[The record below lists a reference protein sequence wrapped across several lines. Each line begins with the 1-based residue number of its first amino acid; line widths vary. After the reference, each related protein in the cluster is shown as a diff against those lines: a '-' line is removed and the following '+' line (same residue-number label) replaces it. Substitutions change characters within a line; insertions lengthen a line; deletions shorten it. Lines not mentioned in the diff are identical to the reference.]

1 MKEAAMASS
10 TVALPRVYAERGL
23 LSWLT
28 TVDHKR
34 IGILY
39 ILGAGFFALIGGLEA
54 LLIRTQL
61 AIPNHRV
68 LVGEAYNQ
76 VLTMHGTT
84 MVFLVVMPVL
94 AGLGNYVVPLMI
106 GARDMAYPRLNA
118 FGVWMFLL
126 GGIFLNLSF
135 LLGGA
140 PDAGWFGYAPLT
152 AKTFSKGAGIDFWI
166 LGLQLLGISSIT
178 SSINFVSTILLLRA
192 PGLTLNRLPLFAWTT
207 LVTSFLILFAMPSI
221 SAALF
226 LLFLD
231 RHLGTHFFNPAAGG
245 DPLLWQ
251 HLFWFFGHPEV
262 YIMILPAMG
271 IVSEVLPVFSRKPIF
286 GYTAVAY
293 SSVAIGFIGFTVWAH
308 HMFAVGL
315 PPVVNAFFSA
325 ASMLVAVPTAI
336 KVFNWIA
343 TIWGGSVRYRA
354 PFLFAAAFVALF
366 VIGGLS
372 GLFLASVPVD
382 WQVTDTYFVVAH
394 FHYTLFGG
402 SMFAIVAGIYYWF
415 PKITGRF
422 LDERLGR
429 LHFAL
434 QFIGFNLTF
443 FPMHFLGLM
452 GMPRRVYTYAA
463 GLGWE
468 SLNLLATIGAFILAL
483 GFVVFFVNIARS
495 LVAGER
501 APDDPWDGH
510 TLEWLTS
517 SPPPPYNFARV
528 PVVHSRRPAWDR
540 KYTGNPHPRPVA
552 EAPTAQAPVG
562 DGPEGDSE
570 AEPIHLPA
578 PSLWPLILAAGLT
591 VFALGLVTHWIFIPL
606 GLLLFA
612 LGLARWVQQ
621 PLFPETHEASSEGP
635 GGPAPFPS
643 ATAEE

>member
-10 TVALPRVYAERGL
+10 AVTLPRVYEERGL

-61 AIPNHRV
+61 AIPNNRV

-152 AKTFSKGAGIDFWI
+152 GKTFSKGAGIDFWI

-207 LVTSFLILFAMPSI
+207 LVTAFLILFAMPSI

-315 PPVVNAFFSA
+315 PDVVNAFFSA

-621 PLFPETHEASSEGP
+621 PLFPETHEASS
-635 GGPAPFPS
+635 
-643 ATAEE
+643 

>member
-1 MKEAAMASS
+1 MASS

-61 AIPNHRV
+61 AVPNNRV
-68 LVGEAYNQ
+68 LVGEVYNQ

-152 AKTFSKGAGIDFWI
+152 AKTFSRGTGIDFWI

-315 PPVVNAFFSA
+315 PDVVNAFFSA

-402 SMFAIVAGIYYWF
+402 SMFAIAAGIYYWF

-443 FPMHFLGLM
+443 FPMHFLGLA

-468 SLNLLATIGAFILAL
+468 GLNLLATIGAFILAL

-517 SPPPPYNFARV
+517 SPPPPYNFARI

-540 KYTGNPHPRPVA
+540 KYTGNPHPHPVIEAA
-552 EAPTAQAPVG
+552 EGNDRAGEAET
-562 DGPEGDSE
+562 PE
-570 AEPIHLPA
+570 EPIHLPS

-621 PLFPETHEASSEGP
+621 PLFPEAEAHGAHS
-635 GGPAPFPS
+635 
-643 ATAEE
+643 

>member
-207 LVTSFLILFAMPSI
+207 LVTAFLILFAMPSI

-552 EAPTAQAPVG
+552 EAPTAQAPGG

-621 PLFPETHEASSEGP
+621 PLFPETHEASS
-635 GGPAPFPS
+635 
-643 ATAEE
+643 

>member
-84 MVFLVVMPVL
+84 MIFLVVMPVL

-621 PLFPETHEASSEGP
+621 PLFPETHEASS
-635 GGPAPFPS
+635 
-643 ATAEE
+643 

>member
-10 TVALPRVYAERGL
+10 AVTLPRVYEERGL

-61 AIPNHRV
+61 AIPNNRV

-84 MVFLVVMPVL
+84 MIFLVVMPVL

-207 LVTSFLILFAMPSI
+207 LVTAFLILFAMPSI

-621 PLFPETHEASSEGP
+621 PLFPETHEASS
-635 GGPAPFPS
+635 
-643 ATAEE
+643 

>member
-1 MKEAAMASS
+1 MTSP
-10 TVALPRVYAERGL
+10 TVALPRAHAERGL

-34 IGILY
+34 VGILY
-39 ILGAGFFALIGGLEA
+39 MLGAAFFALIGGLEA
-54 LLIRTQL
+54 MLIRTQL
-61 AIPNHRV
+61 AVPNSRV
-68 LVGEAYNQ
+68 LVGDAYNQ

-84 MVFLVVMPVL
+84 MVFLVVMPLL
-94 AGLGNYVVPLMI
+94 AGLGNYVIPLMI

-118 FGVWMFLL
+118 FGVWMFML

-135 LLGGA
+135 ILGGA

-152 AKTFSKGAGIDFWI
+152 AKTFSRGTGIDFWI
-166 LGLQLLGISSIT
+166 WGLQLLGISSIT
-178 SSINFVSTILLLRA
+178 SSINFVTTILLLRA
-192 PGLTLNRLPLFAWTT
+192 PGLTMNRLPLFAWTT

-315 PPVVNAFFSA
+315 PDVVNAFFSA
-325 ASMLVAVPTAI
+325 GSLLVAVPTAV
-336 KVFNWIA
+336 KVFNWIS
-343 TIWGGSVRYRA
+343 TIWGGTVRYRA

-366 VIGGLS
+366 VIGGLG

-382 WQVTDTYFVVAH
+382 WQLTDTYFVVAH

-402 SMFAIVAGIYYWF
+402 SMFAIVAAIYYWF

-434 QFIGFNLTF
+434 QFIGFNLAF
-443 FPMHFLGLM
+443 FPMHLLGLM

-468 SLNLLATIGAFILAL
+468 SLNLLATVGAFILAL
-483 GFVVFFVNIARS
+483 SFVVFFANIARS

-510 TLEWLTS
+510 TLEWLTP
-517 SPPPPYNFARV
+517 SPPPPYNFARI
-528 PVVHSRRPAWDR
+528 PVVQSRRPVWDT
-540 KYTGNPHPRPVA
+540 KYTGNPHPRPVV
-552 EAPTAQAPVG
+552 EVLSGNGNKG
-562 DGPEGDSE
+562 DHNGHMGDHEGDSE
-570 AEPIHLPA
+570 EEHIHLPA
-578 PSLWPLILAAGLT
+578 PSLWPLVLAAGLT
-591 VFALGLVTHWIFIPL
+591 VFALGLVTHWIFVPV
-606 GLLLFA
+606 GLFLFA
-612 LGLARWVQQ
+612 LGMARWVQQ
-621 PLFPETHEASSEGP
+621 PLFSETHETSS
-635 GGPAPFPS
+635 
-643 ATAEE
+643 

>member
-207 LVTSFLILFAMPSI
+207 LVTAFLILFAMPSI

-315 PPVVNAFFSA
+315 PDVVNAFFSA

-621 PLFPETHEASSEGP
+621 PLFPETHEASS
-635 GGPAPFPS
+635 
-643 ATAEE
+643 

>member
-1 MKEAAMASS
+1 
-10 TVALPRVYAERGL
+10 V
-23 LSWLT
+23 
-28 TVDHKR
+28 
-34 IGILY
+34 
-39 ILGAGFFALIGGLEA
+39 
-54 LLIRTQL
+54 
-61 AIPNHRV
+61 
-68 LVGEAYNQ
+68 
-76 VLTMHGTT
+76 
-84 MVFLVVMPVL
+84 
-94 AGLGNYVVPLMI
+94 
-106 GARDMAYPRLNA
+106 
-118 FGVWMFLL
+118 
-126 GGIFLNLSF
+126 
-135 LLGGA
+135 
-140 PDAGWFGYAPLT
+140 T
-152 AKTFSKGAGIDFWI
+152 A
-166 LGLQLLGISSIT
+166 
-178 SSINFVSTILLLRA
+178 
-192 PGLTLNRLPLFAWTT
+192 
-207 LVTSFLILFAMPSI
+207 FLILFAMPSI

-621 PLFPETHEASSEGP
+621 PLFPETHEASS
-635 GGPAPFPS
+635 
-643 ATAEE
+643 

>member
-10 TVALPRVYAERGL
+10 AVTLPRVYEERGL

-61 AIPNHRV
+61 AIPDNRL

-84 MVFLVVMPVL
+84 MIFLVVMPVL

-152 AKTFSKGAGIDFWI
+152 AKTFSKGTGIDFWI

-207 LVTSFLILFAMPSI
+207 LVTAFLILFAMPSI

-621 PLFPETHEASSEGP
+621 PLFPETHEASS
-635 GGPAPFPS
+635 
-643 ATAEE
+643 

>member
-1 MKEAAMASS
+1 MASS
-10 TVALPRVYAERGL
+10 AVTLPRVYEERGL

-61 AIPNHRV
+61 AIPNNRV

-84 MVFLVVMPVL
+84 MIFLVVMPVL

-207 LVTSFLILFAMPSI
+207 LVTAFLILFAMPSI

-621 PLFPETHEASSEGP
+621 PLFPETHEASS
-635 GGPAPFPS
+635 
-643 ATAEE
+643 

>member
-1 MKEAAMASS
+1 MASS
-10 TVALPRVYAERGL
+10 AVALPRVYEERGL

-54 LLIRTQL
+54 LFIRTQL
-61 AIPNHRV
+61 AVPNNQV

-126 GGIFLNLSF
+126 GGLFLNLSF

-152 AKTFSKGAGIDFWI
+152 AKTFSKGTGIDFWI

-207 LVTSFLILFAMPSI
+207 LVTAFLILFAMPSI

-271 IVSEVLPVFSRKPIF
+271 IVSEVLPVFSRKPLF

-315 PPVVNAFFSA
+315 PDVVNAFFSA

-343 TIWGGSVRYRA
+343 TIWGGAVRYRT

-372 GLFLASVPVD
+372 GLFLAAVPVD

-452 GMPRRVYTYAA
+452 GMPRRIYTYAP

-483 GFVVFFVNIARS
+483 GFVVFFANIARS

-517 SPPPPYNFARV
+517 SPPPPYNFARI

-540 KYTGNPHPRPVA
+540 KYTGNPHARPVA
-552 EAPTAQAPVG
+552 EIAGENDRQEGEDAP
-562 DGPEGDSE
+562 EK
-570 AEPIHLPA
+570 PIHLPA
-578 PSLWPLILAAGLT
+578 PSIWPLVIAAGLT
-591 VFALGLVTHWIFIPL
+591 VFALGLVTHWLFIPI
-606 GLLLFA
+606 GILLFA
-612 LGLARWVQQ
+612 VGLARWATQ
-621 PLFPETHEASSEGP
+621 PLFPEAASHS
-635 GGPAPFPS
+635 
-643 ATAEE
+643 

>member
-1 MKEAAMASS
+1 MASP
-10 TVALPRVYAERGL
+10 TLAMPQVYEERGL

-61 AIPNHRV
+61 AVPDNRV

-94 AGLGNYVVPLMI
+94 AGLGNYVIPLMI

-126 GGIFLNLSF
+126 GGLFLNLSF

-152 AKTFSKGAGIDFWI
+152 AKTYSGGVGVDFWI

-192 PGLTLNRLPLFAWTT
+192 PGLSLNRLPLFAWTT
-207 LVTSFLILFAMPSI
+207 MVTSFLILFAMPSI

-271 IVSEVLPVFSRKPIF
+271 IVSETLPVFSRKPLF

-315 PPVVNAFFSA
+315 PDIVNAFFSA

-343 TIWGGSVRYRA
+343 TIWGGAVRLRI
-354 PFLFAAAFVALF
+354 PFLFGAAFVALF

-372 GLFLASVPVD
+372 GLFLAAVPVD

-402 SMFAIVAGIYYWF
+402 SMFAIAAGIYYWF

-443 FPMHFLGLM
+443 FPMHFLGLA
-452 GMPRRVYTYAA
+452 GMPRRIYTYAP

-468 SLNLLATIGAFILAL
+468 GLNLLATVGAFILAL
-483 GFVVFFVNIARS
+483 GFVVFFMNIARS
-495 LVAGER
+495 LAVGER
-501 APDDPWDGH
+501 APADPWDGH
-510 TLEWLTS
+510 TLEWLTP
-517 SPPPPYNFARV
+517 SPPPPYNFVRIPAVR
-528 PVVHSRRPAWDR
+528 SRRPAWDL
-540 KYTGNPHPRPVA
+540 KYTGNPHARPVA
-552 EAPTAQAPVG
+552 EII
-562 DGPEGDSE
+562 EGDNRKE
-570 AEPIHLPA
+570 RDDAPEEQGPIHLPS
-578 PSLWPLILAAGLT
+578 PSIWPLAIAAGLT
-591 VFALGLVTHWIFIPL
+591 LFALGLVTHWLFIPI
-606 GLLLFA
+606 GVLLFA
-612 LGLARWVQQ
+612 LGVARWATQ
-621 PLFPETHEASSEGP
+621 PLFPEAHETHSS
-635 GGPAPFPS
+635 
-643 ATAEE
+643 

>member
-39 ILGAGFFALIGGLEA
+39 ILGAGFFALIGGLES

-552 EAPTAQAPVG
+552 EAPTAQALVG

-621 PLFPETHEASSEGP
+621 PLFPETHEASS
-635 GGPAPFPS
+635 
-643 ATAEE
+643 

>member
-1 MKEAAMASS
+1 MTSQAAAMLQ
-10 TVALPRVYAERGL
+10 TYERRGL

-39 ILGAGFFALIGGLEA
+39 ILGAGLFALIGGLEA

-61 AIPNHRV
+61 AVPNNRV
-68 LVGEAYNQ
+68 LVGDAYNQ

-84 MVFLVVMPVL
+84 MIFLVVMPVL

-126 GGIFLNLSF
+126 GGLFLNLSF

-140 PDAGWFGYAPLT
+140 PNAGWFGYAPLT
-152 AKTFSKGAGIDFWI
+152 DKTFAPGAGIDFWV

-178 SSINFVSTILLLRA
+178 SSINFVATILLLRA

-207 LVTSFLILFAMPSI
+207 LVTAFLILFAMPSL

-271 IVSEVLPVFSRKPIF
+271 IVSEVLPVFSRKPLF

-336 KVFNWIA
+336 KVFNWIG
-343 TIWGGSVRYRA
+343 TLWGGSIRLQT

-372 GLFLASVPVD
+372 GLFLAAVPVD

-434 QFIGFNLTF
+434 QFLGFNLSF

-452 GMPRRVYTYAA
+452 GMPRRIYTYAP

-468 SLNLLATIGAFILAL
+468 GLNLLATVGAFVLAL
-483 GFVVFFVNIARS
+483 GFGVFLVNIARS
-495 LVAGER
+495 LIAG
-501 APDDPWDGH
+501 APAPADPWDGH
-510 TLEWLTS
+510 TLEWLTT
-517 SPPPPYNFARV
+517 SPPPPYNFERI

-540 KYTGNPHPRPVA
+540 KYTGNPHPQPIGAVVVP
-552 EAPTAQAPVG
+552 EAPEG
-562 DGPEGDSE
+562 NGPSGEGDAS

-578 PSLWPLILAAGLT
+578 PSPWPLAIAAGLT
-591 VFALGLVTHWIFIPL
+591 LFALGLVTHWAFLIP

-612 LGLARWVQQ
+612 IGLARWAAE
-621 PLFPETHEASSEGP
+621 PLFPGSSGAHSSP
-635 GGPAPFPS
+635 
-643 ATAEE
+643 

>member
-1 MKEAAMASS
+1 
-10 TVALPRVYAERGL
+10 
-23 LSWLT
+23 
-28 TVDHKR
+28 
-34 IGILY
+34 
-39 ILGAGFFALIGGLEA
+39 
-54 LLIRTQL
+54 
-61 AIPNHRV
+61 
-68 LVGEAYNQ
+68 
-76 VLTMHGTT
+76 
-84 MVFLVVMPVL
+84 
-94 AGLGNYVVPLMI
+94 
-106 GARDMAYPRLNA
+106 
-118 FGVWMFLL
+118 
-126 GGIFLNLSF
+126 
-135 LLGGA
+135 
-140 PDAGWFGYAPLT
+140 
-152 AKTFSKGAGIDFWI
+152 
-166 LGLQLLGISSIT
+166 
-178 SSINFVSTILLLRA
+178 
-192 PGLTLNRLPLFAWTT
+192 
-207 LVTSFLILFAMPSI
+207 
-221 SAALF
+221 
-226 LLFLD
+226 
-231 RHLGTHFFNPAAGG
+231 
-245 DPLLWQ
+245 
-251 HLFWFFGHPEV
+251 
-262 YIMILPAMG
+262 
-271 IVSEVLPVFSRKPIF
+271 
-286 GYTAVAY
+286 
-293 SSVAIGFIGFTVWAH
+293 
-308 HMFAVGL
+308 MFAVGL

-621 PLFPETHEASSEGP
+621 PLFPETHEASS
-635 GGPAPFPS
+635 
-643 ATAEE
+643 

>member
-1 MKEAAMASS
+1 MASS

-152 AKTFSKGAGIDFWI
+152 AKAFSKGAGIDFWI

-207 LVTSFLILFAMPSI
+207 LVTAFLILFAMPSI

-315 PPVVNAFFSA
+315 PDVVNAFFSA

-452 GMPRRVYTYAA
+452 GMPRRIYTYAA

-621 PLFPETHEASSEGP
+621 PLFPETHEASS
-635 GGPAPFPS
+635 
-643 ATAEE
+643 

>member
-10 TVALPRVYAERGL
+10 AVTLPRVYEERGL

-207 LVTSFLILFAMPSI
+207 LVTAFLILFAMPSI

-271 IVSEVLPVFSRKPIF
+271 IVSEVLPAFSRKPIF

-540 KYTGNPHPRPVA
+540 KYTGNPHPRPVV

-621 PLFPETHEASSEGP
+621 PLFPETHEASS
-635 GGPAPFPS
+635 
-643 ATAEE
+643 

>member
-1 MKEAAMASS
+1 MTSQAAAMLQ
-10 TVALPRVYAERGL
+10 TYERRDL

-39 ILGAGFFALIGGLEA
+39 ILGAGLFALIGGLEA

-61 AIPNHRV
+61 AVPNNRV
-68 LVGEAYNQ
+68 LVGDAYNQ

-126 GGIFLNLSF
+126 GGLFLNLSF

-140 PDAGWFGYAPLT
+140 PNAGWFGYAPLT
-152 AKTFSKGAGIDFWI
+152 EKAFAPGAGIDFWV

-178 SSINFVSTILLLRA
+178 SSINFVATILLLRA

-207 LVTSFLILFAMPSI
+207 LVTAFLILFAMPSI

-271 IVSEVLPVFSRKPIF
+271 IVSEVLPVFSRKPLF

-336 KVFNWIA
+336 KVFNWIG
-343 TIWGGSVRYRA
+343 TLWGGSIRLRT

-372 GLFLASVPVD
+372 GLFLAAVPVD

-434 QFIGFNLTF
+434 QFLGFNLTF
-443 FPMHFLGLM
+443 FPMHFLGVM
-452 GMPRRVYTYAA
+452 GMPRRIYTYAP

-468 SLNLLATIGAFILAL
+468 GLNLLATVGAFVLAL
-483 GFVVFFVNIARS
+483 GFGVFFVNIARS
-495 LVAGER
+495 LIAG
-501 APDDPWDGH
+501 APAPADPWDGH
-510 TLEWLTS
+510 TLEWLTI
-517 SPPPPYNFARV
+517 SPPPPYNFERI

-540 KYTGNPHPRPVA
+540 KYTGNPHPQPAGVA
-552 EAPTAQAPVG
+552 VVPEAPEG
-562 DGPEGDSE
+562 NGPSGEGDAS

-578 PSLWPLILAAGLT
+578 PSPWPLVIAAGLT
-591 VFALGLVTHWIFIPL
+591 LFALGLVTHWAFLIP

-612 LGLARWVQQ
+612 IGLARWAAE
-621 PLFPETHEASSEGP
+621 PLFPESWGAHSGP
-635 GGPAPFPS
+635 
-643 ATAEE
+643 

>member
-207 LVTSFLILFAMPSI
+207 LVTAFLILFAMPSI

-540 KYTGNPHPRPVA
+540 KYTGNPHSRPVA
-552 EAPTAQAPVG
+552 EAPTAQAPGG

-621 PLFPETHEASSEGP
+621 PLFPETHEASS
-635 GGPAPFPS
+635 
-643 ATAEE
+643 

>member
-1 MKEAAMASS
+1 MASS
-10 TVALPRVYAERGL
+10 TVTLPRVYAERGL

-61 AIPNHRV
+61 AVPNNRV

-84 MVFLVVMPVL
+84 MIFLVVMPVL
-94 AGLGNYVVPLMI
+94 TGLGNYIVPLMI

-126 GGIFLNLSF
+126 GGLFLNLSF

-152 AKTFSKGAGIDFWI
+152 AKTFSKGTGIDFWI

-207 LVTSFLILFAMPSI
+207 LVTAFLILFAMPSI

-343 TIWGGSVRYRA
+343 TIWGGAVRYRT
-354 PFLFAAAFVALF
+354 PFLFAVAFVALF

-372 GLFLASVPVD
+372 GLFLAAVPVD

-443 FPMHFLGLM
+443 FPMHFLGLS
-452 GMPRRVYTYAA
+452 GMPRRVYTYAP

-468 SLNLLATIGAFILAL
+468 GLNLLATVGAFILAL
-483 GFVVFFVNIARS
+483 GFVVFFVNVARS

-501 APDDPWDGH
+501 ASDDPWDGH

-517 SPPPPYNFARV
+517 SPPPPYNFARI

-540 KYTGNPHPRPVA
+540 KYTGNPHSHPIV
-552 EAPTAQAPVG
+552 EMVG
-562 DGPEGDSE
+562 GNDRTEE
-570 AEPIHLPA
+570 AETPEEPNHLPS

-591 VFALGLVTHWIFIPL
+591 VFALGLVTHWIFIPM

-612 LGLARWVQQ
+612 LGLVRWVQQ
-621 PLFPETHEASSEGP
+621 PLFPGAHGPSS
-635 GGPAPFPS
+635 
-643 ATAEE
+643 